1 MASNIHSLNLRNIS
15 SHSPPANWAKKGIH
29 LKKNTFNPFDTS
41 QLTQEYLNI
50 CKEIWDTTTQ
60 NNVPPIFTLKHLSLL
75 INIDYKILLKY
86 THRKVRNPY
95 KELTIKT
102 ASKKR
107 KLLIPWKELSIIQNW
122 IKKNILDK
130 VDSSNYATAYDKN
143 CSIVKNAKVHIHSSW
158 LIKLDLKNFFHTIHE
173 HNIYKIF
180 EELGYPSLLSLEL
193 AKLCTYEYKI
203 ERHIFIPYRED
214 TYPYKKSIAY
224 LPQGASTSPKLANL
238 FARKLDK
245 EIMQVL
251 NSKFY
256 EFQLKFTRYSDDIVI
271 SGNLGNQERCKEVIA
286 EVTQIIQNNK
296 LKINKKKTKI
306 FSPKTTKK
314 ITGINIID
322 GKLKPSKKIINYV
335 KISLYYIEKYSLE
348 EHLEKMNTSY
358 SYDTE
363 TYKEHLLGKIF
374 FIRFVNKNLG
384 QKFLEK
390 YEELNL

>member
-1 MASNIHSLNLRNIS
+1 M
-15 SHSPPANWAKKGIH
+15 
-29 LKKNTFNPFDTS
+29 KKNTFNPFDTS

-50 CKEIWDTTTQ
+50 CKEIWDTTTK

-75 INIDYKILLKY
+75 INIDYKEFLKY
-86 THRKVRNPY
+86 THRNVNPY
-95 KELTIKT
+95 KKIIIETSTKRREL
-102 ASKKR
+102 
-107 KLLIPWKELSIIQNW
+107 LVPWKELSIIQNW

-143 CSIVKNAKVHIHSSW
+143 CSIVKNAKVHIDSPW
-158 LIKLDLKNFFHTIHE
+158 LIKLDLKNFFHTIYE
-173 HNIYKIF
+173 HNIYEIF
-180 EELGYPSLLSLEL
+180 KELGYPPLLSLEL
-193 AKLCTYEYKI
+193 ARLCTFEKVISDSANSNI
-203 ERHIFIPYRED
+203 EIDETLIDGFED
-214 TYPYKKSIAY
+214 VLIEETTTYPYQKSIAY

-245 EIMQVL
+245 EIIQVL

-271 SGNLGNQERCKEVIA
+271 SGNLGNQERCREVIA
-286 EVTQIIQNNK
+286 EITQIIQNNK

-322 GKLKPSKKIINYV
+322 GKLKPSKQIINYV
-335 KISLYYIEKYSLE
+335 KTSLYYIEKYSLE
-348 EHLEKMNTSY
+348 EHLEKMNINY
-358 SYDTE
+358 SYDIE

-374 FIRFVNKNLG
+374 FIRFVNKDLG

-390 YEELNL
+390 YEELGF